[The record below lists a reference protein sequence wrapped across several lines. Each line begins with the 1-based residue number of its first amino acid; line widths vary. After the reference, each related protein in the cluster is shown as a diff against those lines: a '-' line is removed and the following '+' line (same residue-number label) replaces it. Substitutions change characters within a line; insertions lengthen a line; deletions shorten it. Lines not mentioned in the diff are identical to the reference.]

1 MYIRRGKSNFFVYCK
16 ITDFDYI
23 DFDKCMFISFYRWIE
38 SVNKMM
44 DMLLDYE

>member
-23 DFDKCMFISFYRWIE
+23 DFDKWYVYIF
-38 SVNKMM
+38 
-44 DMLLDYE
+44 LLVD